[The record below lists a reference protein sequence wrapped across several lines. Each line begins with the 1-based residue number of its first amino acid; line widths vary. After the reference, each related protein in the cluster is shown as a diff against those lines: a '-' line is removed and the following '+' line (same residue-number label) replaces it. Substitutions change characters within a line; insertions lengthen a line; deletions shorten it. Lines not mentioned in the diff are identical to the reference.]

1 MKLRIFILLYFACS
15 IHALGQESNGID
27 VNVQQQYFWMLQDDY
42 VIKKDFKNILLDSF
56 YIQNSVP
63 KSKLKIISKK
73 NTPYIVSSGG
83 GMVWKII
90 NDTFV
95 RIDKSYFHKMTS
107 KSSVFVHR
115 DTIFKFGG
123 YGYWSSR
130 NFFSYFSETSNHW
143 EYYPI
148 NPQSILPPGL
158 FDMDTSYA
166 SDRYFVSGGST
177 VNRHTGTTSRTNNV
191 IWRFDFD
198 SKSWSDL
205 GISKFF
211 DYKAYDFIDIGQ
223 HRHLATTFSDEML
236 SPSNYILDFNENL
249 MIPIQNS
256 FDFSIANS
264 FHKSDSIFTL
274 EDDKLKKRSLSSFI
288 ILDKRAKPLYMDS
301 ISLSKGLSS
310 VVIVIMLLMIIF
322 LLFLYSKNKQRPKL
336 SDSGFRFQRVH
347 YPLSVKEHKV
357 LSLMVHN
364 KTVDSK
370 ALLQAIYDSNL
381 SPPQNNR
388 IKLEVINS
396 LNKKLAKVLDV
407 NKFVR
412 SKKSSKDQR
421 MLIYFSNHR
430 KDFVL

>member
-1 MKLRIFILLYFACS
+1 MKLRIFILLYFYFS
-15 IHALGQESNGID
+15 INLLGQKINGID
-27 VNVQQQYFWMLQDDY
+27 INVQQQYFWMLKGDY
-42 VIKKDFKNILLDSF
+42 VLKKDFKNVLIDSF
-56 YIQNSVP
+56 YIKKP
-63 KSKLKIISKK
+63 KRESKLIIVSKK
-73 NTPYIVSSGG
+73 NKPYVVSKGG
-83 GMVWKII
+83 GMVWKIV
-90 NDTFV
+90 NDTFI
-95 RIDKSYFHKMTS
+95 RIDKSHYHKMTS

-130 NFFSYFSETSNHW
+130 DFFSYFSETSNHW

-148 NPQSILPPGL
+148 NLQSILPPGL

-166 SDRYFVSGGST
+166 SNRYFVSGGST
-177 VNRHTGTTSRTNNV
+177 VNRHTGTTSRTNSS

-211 DYKAYDFIDIGQ
+211 DYEDYDFIDIGQ
-223 HRHLATTFSDEML
+223 NRHLATTFSDDKL
-236 SPSNYILDFNENL
+236 TPSNYILDFNENL

-264 FHKSDSIFTL
+264 FHKNDTIFTI
-274 EDDKLKKRSLSSFI
+274 EDDKLKKRSLSSFM
-288 ILDKRAKPLYMDS
+288 ILDKNAKPLYMDS

-310 VVIVIMLLMIIF
+310 VVIVIMLLMIVF

-357 LSLMVHN
+357 LSLIVHN

-396 LNKKLAKVLDV
+396 LNQKLAKVLDF